1 MRISIENSL
10 DQADAEIIRQG
21 LGRYNTA
28 HAGDDQRQPLAIV
41 VRDDQGQVQGGLLG
55 MIYWNWLAINIVWL
69 HENLRGQGFGR
80 QLMQM
85 AEQVAIEHGC
95 YAVHLDTFDF
105 QAPDFYLR
113 LGYTVWGRLDDLPPG
128 HSRFYLKKMLAGPR
142 PGEAASPPDSEN
154 PESGA

>member
-1 MRISIENSL
+1 MRVSIENNL
-10 DQADAEIIRQG
+10 DQAGAEIIRQG

-28 HAGDDQRQPLAIV
+28 HTGDDQRQPLAIV

-55 MIYWNWLAINIVWL
+55 MIYWNWLVINILWL
-69 HENLRGQGFGR
+69 HEDLRGQGLGR

-85 AEQVAIEHGC
+85 AERVAIEHGC

-105 QAPDFYLR
+105 QAPDFYLK
-113 LGYTVWGRLDDLPPG
+113 LGYTVWGRLDDLPAG
-128 HSRFYLKKMLAGPR
+128 HSRFYLKKILAGP
-142 PGEAASPPDSEN
+142 ANPPDSGN